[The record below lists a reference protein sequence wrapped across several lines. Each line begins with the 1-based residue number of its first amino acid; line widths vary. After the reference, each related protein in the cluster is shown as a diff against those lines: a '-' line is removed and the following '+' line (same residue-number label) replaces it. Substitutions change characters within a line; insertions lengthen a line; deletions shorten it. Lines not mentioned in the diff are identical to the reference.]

1 MKTIIKIA
9 WRNIWR
15 NKLRSGVVIG
25 SILLGIWAGIFVSSL
40 SYGLNEQRTRNLIQ
54 NNLSHIQ
61 VHDTLWKK
69 EHKLNYWLPEAQ
81 QVQEYL
87 ASNNEVQAFAPRIK
101 VNAMI
106 ASARYTSGIE
116 IQGIDP
122 EREAALTGLADKVD
136 SGSYFDEKGRN
147 PVLIGKAL
155 AEKLKVKPG
164 SKLIL
169 TFTDENGD
177 IVAGAFKVKG
187 FYKGTSSQI
196 EKMQA
201 FVRQGDILKLLDK
214 KQGVH
219 EYAMLLKNP
228 DDLDGFKASMQ
239 KAFPSLL
246 IQSWKDLSP
255 ELSFAD
261 ELMTTMLYVIIGII
275 MLALCFG
282 IVNTM
287 HMAVLERRKELGMLM
302 GVGMS
307 KVRLFF
313 MIMTETLMLSLC
325 GGPLGILLGF
335 ITIRL
340 TNRTGIDLGMWS
352 RGLESY
358 GIESVIYPNIDPQ
371 FYFGTGVMVMFVT
384 LIAAIWPARRALKL
398 NPVEAIRTI

>member
-40 SYGLNEQRTRNLIQ
+40 SYGLNQQRTRNLIQ
-54 NNLSHIQ
+54 NNLSHVQ
-61 VHDTLWKK
+61 VHDTLWQK
-69 EHKLNYWLPEAQ
+69 EHKLEYWLPDASE
-81 QVQEYL
+81 VEKYL
-87 ASNNEVQAFAPRIK
+87 SSNSEVKAFAPRIK
-101 VNAMI
+101 VNAMV
-106 ASARYTSGIE
+106 ASAHYTSGIQ
-116 IQGIDP
+116 ILGIDP
-122 EREAALTGLADKVD
+122 EQEAKLTKLSSKVD
-136 SGSYFDEKGRN
+136 SGSYFDEKGKN

-177 IVAGAFKVKG
+177 IVSGAFKVKG
-187 FYKGTSSQI
+187 FYKGTSSQV
-196 EKMQA
+196 EKMEA
-201 FVRQGDILKLLDK
+201 FARKSDILKLLNK

-219 EYAMLLKNP
+219 EYAMLLNNP
-228 DDLDGFKASMQ
+228 DELDLFKSKMQ
-239 KAFPSLL
+239 STFPALL

-307 KVRLFF
+307 KVRLFL

-325 GGPLGILLGF
+325 GGPLGILFGF
-335 ITIRL
+335 ITIQL

-358 GIESVIYPNIDPQ
+358 GIEAVIYPDIDPQ